1 MERKPAEIMNLI
13 TRLKEIIERQV
24 RLEREGDLP
33 DVQCAMVSLLYAEQA
48 LDKVHASLSPQEF
61 LRQYIALLENRIS
74 RLDAEDAGEYGS
86 GRDSLGSVIDAA
98 ERLLLRVAPKAA

>member
-33 DVQCAMVSLLYAEQA
+33 DVQCAMVSLLYA
-48 LDKVHASLSPQEF
+48 
-61 LRQYIALLENRIS
+61 
-74 RLDAEDAGEYGS
+74 
-86 GRDSLGSVIDAA
+86 
-98 ERLLLRVAPKAA
+98 